1 MIAGRVIVGD
11 GRSGRVLRSGK
22 RFSDSRVD
30 WERVLGDVVGEA
42 VIQIDAVV
50 VMGSDIARSVS
61 YSAVCYHDL
70 LCDHVEDGIRSRSIC
85 IVFPP
90 L

>member
-50 VMGSDIARSVS
+50 VMGSDIARSES
-61 YSAVCYHDL
+61 YSLLCYHD
-70 LCDHVEDGIRSRSIC
+70 EEGIRYRSI
-85 IVFPP
+85 
-90 L
+90 